1 LMLKMWRGWMTV
13 KLLALSS
20 CSHCQQRARG
30 HRGVCRHRVLAPP
43 STASRSGRPWG
54 APYETSRARSEAF
67 RCEASVQSR
76 TPSEVKPLLPPWR
89 VRWWSGHGLIN
100 EDSAPGLRG
109 LP

>member
-1 LMLKMWRGWMTV
+1 MLTMWRRLMTV
-13 KLLALSS
+13 KLLALSAAGLAVIVAFVAIGFWHRRQLQPIRKAMRS
-20 CSHCQQRARG
+20 THTKHLG
-30 HRGVCRHRVLAPP
+30 HD
-43 STASRSGRPWG
+43 ASRS
-54 APYETSRARSEAF
+54 